1 MVIKNFT
8 TLKKYNSFQNIWNTE
23 YLKYRKK
30 DFLNLLQRKVSN
42 AFSIF
47 VKKKLILKNF
57 IKIAKFNWIKENFE
71 IYIFTFVLNIC
82 NDINFIMYYN
92 IFSKR
97 RIKEKNIYLVQFLSR
112 IKFRI
117 LKKKKKR
124 KGKSIQ

>member
-1 MVIKNFT
+1 M
-8 TLKKYNSFQNIWNTE
+8 KKYNSFQNIWNTE

-71 IYIFTFVLNIC
+71 IYLHLFW
-82 NDINFIMYYN
+82 
-92 IFSKR
+92 
-97 RIKEKNIYLVQFLSR
+97 IYAM
-112 IKFRI
+112 I
-117 LKKKKKR
+117 L
-124 KGKSIQ
+124 IL